1 MMENSF
7 LSLLPPIIAILL
19 AILSKRVLL
28 SLLAGVFLGSVIVNG
43 LSITALFESF
53 DNFVVPTLS
62 NNDNVKVLLF
72 TMFLGGVVSVIVNTG
87 FAQMLINSIT
97 KHNQTKSSIQIKT
110 WLAGMVVFFDD
121 YANALLVGTTMR
133 GISDQYKIS
142 REKLAYIV
150 DSTSAP
156 IASIALISS
165 WIGFEVGLIQDSIDS
180 LGIEANGYSLFIE
193 SLPYRFYP
201 ILALIFVFFI
211 AKTGLDYGP
220 MLEAEKRA
228 LDGNFEKATTQN
240 GGDDKSG
247 WLAFVPIITI
257 ILVTLWGLWKTGLSE
272 SGQSIASILSQGDP
286 FTALFWAS
294 IAGSFVAIVMAAC
307 KSIFNISKIMDFWIK
322 GLKSMLHACCIL
334 VLAWSLKD
342 VCDQLGTA
350 SYLISQIDSGIN
362 IAILPMV
369 IFVLAAV
376 VSFSTGTSFGTMG
389 ILMPIV
395 IPLSVSLLDASNG
408 FSASSPIFLCTVSAV
423 LAGSVWGDHCSPI
436 SDTTILSST
445 AAGSDHIEH
454 VKTQMP
460 YAVFV
465 AVIAIVFGYLP
476 VALGLSPWIS
486 LSLASLSMWL
496 FLNKFGQKAK
506 LS

>member
-1 MMENSF
+1 MENSF

-28 SLLAGVFLGSVIVNG
+28 SLLAGVFLGSVIING
-43 LSITALFESF
+43 LSVTALFQSF
-53 DNFVVPTLS
+53 DDFVVPTLS

-201 ILALIFVFFI
+201 IFF
-211 AKTGLDYGP
+211 
-220 MLEAEKRA
+220 
-228 LDGNFEKATTQN
+228 
-240 GGDDKSG
+240 
-247 WLAFVPIITI
+247 
-257 ILVTLWGLWKTGLSE
+257 
-272 SGQSIASILSQGDP
+272 
-286 FTALFWAS
+286 
-294 IAGSFVAIVMAAC
+294 
-307 KSIFNISKIMDFWIK
+307 
-322 GLKSMLHACCIL
+322 
-334 VLAWSLKD
+334 
-342 VCDQLGTA
+342 
-350 SYLISQIDSGIN
+350 
-362 IAILPMV
+362 
-369 IFVLAAV
+369 
-376 VSFSTGTSFGTMG
+376 
-389 ILMPIV
+389 
-395 IPLSVSLLDASNG
+395 
-408 FSASSPIFLCTVSAV
+408 
-423 LAGSVWGDHCSPI
+423 
-436 SDTTILSST
+436 
-445 AAGSDHIEH
+445 
-454 VKTQMP
+454 
-460 YAVFV
+460 
-465 AVIAIVFGYLP
+465 
-476 VALGLSPWIS
+476 
-486 LSLASLSMWL
+486 
-496 FLNKFGQKAK
+496 
-506 LS
+506 

>member
-1 MMENSF
+1 MMENNF

-19 AILSKRVLL
+19 AIFSKRVLL

-43 LSITALFESF
+43 LRFTSLFESF
-53 DNFVVPTLS
+53 DDFIVPTLS

-72 TMFLGGVVSVIVNTG
+72 TMFLGGVVSIIVNAG

-97 KHNQTKSSIQIKT
+97 KHKQTKSSIQIKT

-165 WIGFEVGLIQDSIDS
+165 WIGFEVGLIQDSIDT
-180 LGIEANGYSLFIE
+180 LGIQANGYSLFIE

-201 ILALIFVFFI
+201 ILALVFVFFI

-220 MLEAEKRA
+220 MLKAEKRA
-228 LDGNFEKATTQN
+228 LNTRIEKVTTNN
-240 GGDDKSG
+240 GADNKGG

-257 ILVTLWGLWKTGLSE
+257 VFVTLWGLWKTGLSDSE
-272 SGQSIASILSQGDP
+272 QSMASILSQGDP
-286 FTALFWAS
+286 FAALLWAS
-294 IAGSFVAIVMAAC
+294 IAGSFVAIIMAAC
-307 KSIFNISKIMDFWIK
+307 KSAFSMSKIMDFWIK

-350 SYLISQIDSGIN
+350 GYLISQIDSSMH

-369 IFVLAAV
+369 IFILAAA

-408 FSASSPIFLCTVSAV
+408 FSPSSPIFLCAVSAV

-465 AVIAIVFGYLP
+465 AVIAIIFGYLP
-476 VALGLSPWIS
+476 VALGLSPWVS
-486 LSLASLSMWL
+486 LFLAILSMWL
-496 FLNKFGQKAK
+496 LLNRFGEEAK